1 MNSTAIQAC
10 FYPPPPVN
18 QNGLITS
25 FNVFYIGDPFQN
37 QTQTVNVP
45 VSPVVYPLSTMLC
58 VNLTNLEEFNSY
70 TITVKAVNSIGDGP
84 ESDGVIQ
91 ITNEAG
97 EYNFHF

>member
-1 MNSTAIQAC
+1 MC

-25 FNVFYIGDPFQN
+25 FNVFYTGDPFQT
-37 QTQTVNVP
+37 QTQTVDVP
-45 VSPVVYPLSTMLC
+45 ISPVVYPLSAMLC
-58 VNLTNLEEFNSY
+58 VILTNLEEYNNY
-70 TITVKAVNSIGDGP
+70 TITVEAVNSIGDGP

-91 ITNEAG
+91 ITDQAG